1 MSNNIMANSML
12 PAALIKTANNNNTKQ
27 ALTNALL
34 PVASVG
40 ASYGLWLGL
49 GVILLVLVLLAIGD
63 AWGLF
68 RTSDASTDSPASV
81 LVLPAQDDLLAKA
94 STRAARE
101 EGKKPEAWC
110 FVGED
115 LEGRWCVQVPS
126 RDACDSNRVF
136 GSRSAC
142 ELVTANALP
151 SGVVNATATSMTPL
165 SARPLAGR

>member
-1 MSNNIMANSML
+1 MSNNVIVDEAL
-12 PAALIKTANNNNTKQ
+12 PAAFMKSANKQ
-27 ALTNALL
+27 EVVNALL
-34 PVASVG
+34 PVAAVG

-68 RTSDASTDSPASV
+68 QSSSAPTDNSPASAP
-81 LVLPAQDDLLAKA
+81 VLPSQNDLLAKA
-94 STRAARE
+94 ITRAGRE
-101 EGKKPEAWC
+101 EAKKPEAWC

-142 ELVTANALP
+142 ELVPANALP